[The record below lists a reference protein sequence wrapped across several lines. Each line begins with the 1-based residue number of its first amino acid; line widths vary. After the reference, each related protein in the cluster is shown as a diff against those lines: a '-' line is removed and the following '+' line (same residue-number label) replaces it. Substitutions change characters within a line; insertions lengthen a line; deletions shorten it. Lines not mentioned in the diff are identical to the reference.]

1 MAPLFRIAPT
11 PSGFLHIGNACNALL
26 IWRCAQRMGG
36 RVLLRIDDLDADRK
50 RPEYVEEIFRVLD
63 WLGIGWDIGPEGPD
77 DFERNWSQHRRLPL
91 YHALLRQLS
100 DSGLVYACSLSRAGI
115 RAMTEAGQYPEA
127 GRRQG
132 IRMTATPDEIQL
144 TLPWRIETPER
155 WFAFSDWNG
164 RQHEVSLMAA
174 MPDFVVRRRDGIP
187 AYQVASVA
195 DDAHFGVS
203 HVVRGTDL
211 LPSTAAQLLL
221 MELVSVPP
229 PQYLHHPLLTDEK
242 GEKLSKSAGA
252 LALEAR
258 KTPQMRA
265 YIEKILEGWE
275 EKLGL

>member
-1 MAPLFRIAPT
+1 MFRIAPT
-11 PSGFLHIGNACNALL
+11 PSGFLHVGNACNALL
-26 IWRCAQRMGG
+26 VWRCAQRMGG

-63 WLGIGWDIGPEGPD
+63 WLGVGWDVGPDGPD

-91 YHALLRQLS
+91 YQALLRQLT
-100 DSGLVYACSLSRAGI
+100 DRGLVYACALSRTGI
-115 RAMTEAGQYPEA
+115 RAMTEAGQYPAA
-127 GRRQG
+127 GRQRG
-132 IRMTATPDEIQL
+132 SRIGPAPDEVQL

-164 RQHEVSLMAA
+164 RQHEVALMAA

-195 DDAHFGVS
+195 DDAYFGVS
-203 HVVRGTDL
+203 HVVRGSDL

-221 MELVSVPP
+221 MELVGMAP
-229 PQYLHHPLLTDEK
+229 PQYLHHPLLTDEN

-265 YIEKILEGWE
+265 FIENIVEGWE
-275 EKLGL
+275 EELRL